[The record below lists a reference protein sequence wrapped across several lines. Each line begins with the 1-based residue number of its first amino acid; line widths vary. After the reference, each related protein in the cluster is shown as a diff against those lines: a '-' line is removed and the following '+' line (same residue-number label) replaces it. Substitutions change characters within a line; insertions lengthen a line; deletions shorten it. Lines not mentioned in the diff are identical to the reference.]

1 MEENGDDATS
11 YWKEIEHRALPS
23 LIECANTNY
32 RLNLKSDDLKLEFSI
47 KYVWSRSFGNGKI
60 RFGVPYERAL
70 EYSMFNGDP
79 DLEIPPHLSRNRQ
92 FQAWWVAAHELAH
105 EIVDMIQRKTSS
117 ISQPIIP
124 NALIKFDLD
133 FIRDHGTDVL
143 VDLLE
148 NQAWWKESQ
157 MKDQY
162 HLSYDDKTFKHGVF
176 YQHIY
181 RTLRRDVVNP
191 KFGIEVD
198 DWKQKSKPKIRYVKS
213 GWNGN
218 KRRSIRITG
227 PILI

>member
-1 MEENGDDATS
+1 MEENDDDATL
-11 YWKEIEHRALPS
+11 YWKEIEHRALPI
-23 LIECANTNY
+23 LIECANRTY
-32 RLNLKSDDLKLEFSI
+32 FLNLNPNDLDLEFST
-47 KYVWSRSFGNGKI
+47 KHALSRSLGNGKI
-60 RFGVPYERAL
+60 RFIMPHARAL
-70 EYSMFNGDP
+70 EYSMFDGDP

-105 EIVDMIQRKTSS
+105 EIVNMIQRKTNF

-133 FIRDHGTDVL
+133 FFTDHGTDVL

-148 NQAWWKESQ
+148 NHAWWKESH
-157 MKDQY
+157 MRGHY
-162 HLSYDDKTFKHGVF
+162 HLSYDDKAFKHGVF

-191 KFGIEVD
+191 KFGIEVG
-198 DWKQKSKPKIRYVKS
+198 DWKQKSEPKIRYVKS
-213 GWNGN
+213 GWSGN